1 MRALRYDINA
11 MVAFEDAIGEP
22 IIAVVGDQKKLSSF
36 KVLRA
41 LYWAGTDIKAT
52 LEEAG
57 EAMTKEI
64 SSGTTFAEI
73 AENIIKALK
82 ESGLLGEKSENP
94 PKKARKA

>member
-11 MVAFEDAIGEP
+11 MVAFEDAVGEP
-22 IIAVVGDQKKLSSF
+22 IITVIGDQKKLSSF

-41 LYWAGTDIKAT
+41 LYWAGTDTKAT

-64 SSGTTFAEI
+64 ANGATFADI
-73 AENIIKALK
+73 GENIIKALK
-82 ESGLLGEKSENP
+82 DSGLLGEKTENP
-94 PKKARKA
+94 PKKAKKM